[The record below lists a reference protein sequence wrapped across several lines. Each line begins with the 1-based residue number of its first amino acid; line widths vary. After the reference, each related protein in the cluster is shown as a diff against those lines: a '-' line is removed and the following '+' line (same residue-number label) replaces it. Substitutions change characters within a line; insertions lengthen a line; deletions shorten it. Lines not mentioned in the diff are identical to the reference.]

1 MIPVGTS
8 VNPGE
13 LRSGPKWEKTF
24 TSCLGVPDTSP
35 GTHRVYTCMVFSF
48 LIMVSTPGFGP
59 SPLTNSAGAPLRDL
73 VIQFLTVYSGNLP
86 RASLTSWTH

>member
-24 TSCLGVPDTSP
+24 ISCLGVPDTSP
-35 GTHRVYTCMVFSF
+35 GTHRVYRGNIYLDISYMRCTQDDFS
-48 LIMVSTPGFGP
+48 
-59 SPLTNSAGAPLRDL
+59 N
-73 VIQFLTVYSGNLP
+73 VILHGHKMRFEKYIRGNL
-86 RASLTSWTH
+86 ADIHHLALGH